1 MMPPKR
7 IPANLSKVERKRRG
21 LKIKGVEQGSTAS
34 AIGLR
39 AGDVLTAIGSAPVR
53 DVIDYYFLLGTAE
66 PVLTIRRGEQEFD
79 VPVKDEGGPGLGVSF
94 AEPFGQIRRC
104 TNRCLFCFVDQQ
116 PPGLRPS
123 LNFKD
128 DDYRLS
134 FWEGNFITLTNCTAK
149 DLHRIVSQR
158 LSPLYVSVHTTNPE
172 LRARMMGNPRA
183 SKISDHL
190 RTLAGSGITMHTQVV
205 LCPGL
210 NDVEELARTVNDLA
224 GLYPAV
230 RSVAIVP
237 VGLTR
242 HRQGL
247 HPLRPVA
254 PAGAARVLE
263 QVAGWQRQYRRGY
276 GSRIVFAADEFYLRA
291 GKAVPPAK
299 EYEGFP
305 QLENGVGLVRR
316 FLDAWKRV
324 EKRLPSRTPPRRAVV
339 VTGALARA
347 VLGPVVARLN
357 LVEGLQVTLLP
368 VANRFFG
375 TTVTVAGLLTGRDIR
390 AALKKSLKGLPR
402 PDLVVVPAAALK
414 DRYVF
419 LDDTTCS
426 DLAAAVGCPVVPAAE
441 PRELVAALGVK
452 LERRT

>member
-1 MMPPKR
+1 M
-7 IPANLSKVERKRRG
+7 
-21 LKIKGVEQGSTAS
+21 KIESVEQGSA
-34 AIGLR
+34 AAAVGLQP
-39 AGDVLTAIGSAPVR
+39 GDLLTAIGGTPVR

-66 PVLTIRRGEQEFD
+66 PVLTVRRGEQEFD
-79 VPVKDEGGPGLGVSF
+79 VSVKDEGGPGLGVSF
-94 AEPFGQIRRC
+94 AEPFDRIHRC

-116 PPGLRPS
+116 PPGLRQS

-134 FWEGNFITLTNCTAK
+134 FWEGNFITLTNCTVK

-158 LSPLYVSVHTTNPE
+158 LSPLYVSVHTTNLE
-172 LRARMMGNPRA
+172 LRARIMGNPRA
-183 SKISDHL
+183 AKIGEQL
-190 RTLAGSGITMHTQVV
+190 RTLAAGGITMHTQVV

-210 NDVEELARTVNDLA
+210 NDGEELTRTVNDLA

-247 HPLRPVA
+247 YPLRPVS

-263 QVAGWQRQYRRGY
+263 QVAGWQRQYRQGC
-276 GSRIVFAADEFYLRA
+276 GSRIIFAADEFYLRA

-316 FLDAWKRV
+316 FLDAWKQV
-324 EKRLPSRTPPRRAVV
+324 EKRLPSRIPPRRAVL

-357 LVEGLQVTLLP
+357 LVEGMQVTLLP

-390 AALKKSLKGLPR
+390 AALKKSLKGLPQ
-402 PDLVVVPAAALK
+402 PDLVVVPATALK
-414 DRYVF
+414 DRHVF

-426 DLAAAVGCPVVPAAE
+426 DLAAAVGCPVIPAAE

-452 LERRT
+452 LERRTLNRYDGVTV